1 MIRKIR
7 LIFLLLPSLT
17 YAQQALT
24 LEEAIRTALENNYA
38 IKIANSRVRLA
49 ENDNTLG
56 NAGFLPIV
64 TGNAQLNFNS
74 SNTNQVFFQTA
85 AAPRDPLIL
94 TAVPSNSSTVGVDMA
109 WTIFDGFGMFVARDR
124 LGELVKA
131 GQANAQVTIETTVAD
146 VSNAYFDV
154 VRQRQRVDALRDAL
168 DSISAER
175 VRLARDRFEV
185 GQGSK
190 LEYLSAQ
197 VDYNTDR
204 AALIAQEQ
212 ALQNAKIA
220 LNALLVRDLKTEFAV
235 PDTIALRKDLALESL
250 REQVRRQNPA
260 LILAG
265 YNRRVADFDVKA
277 QQSLQ
282 YPSVDVLSGY
292 NLSTNNNLASAGFG
306 LQRGRSGVVN
316 FGIRATVPIF
326 DGFNARRRVSGARIN
341 QLINEQQESD
351 LKVQLDA
358 ALDQTFTN
366 YRNSLLLIELEA
378 QNLSFAR
385 QNVDIA
391 FERFRIGVSTSLE
404 LREAQRNAVA
414 AETRLIEAQ
423 FNTKIAEIELMRL
436 SSAIIE

>member
-1 MIRKIR
+1 MLWRT
-7 LIFLLLPSLT
+7 LFSVLLLPSLT
-17 YAQQALT
+17 YAQQVFT
-24 LEEAIRTALENNYA
+24 LEEAVRITLENNYA
-38 IKIANSRVRLA
+38 IKIASSRVRLA
-49 ENDNTLG
+49 ENDNTIG

-64 TGNAQLNFNS
+64 SGNAQKNFNN
-74 SNTNQVFFQTA
+74 SNTNQIFFPTG
-85 AAPRDPLIL
+85 AAPRDPLVL
-94 TAVPSNSSTVGVDMA
+94 TAVPSNTSSVGVNMI
-109 WTIFDGFGMFVARDR
+109 WTIFDGFGMFIARDR

-190 LEYLSAQ
+190 LDYLSAQ
-197 VDYNTDR
+197 VDYNTDK

-212 ALQNAKIA
+212 ALQNAKIT
-220 LNALLVRDLKTEFAV
+220 LNALMVRDLKTDFIV
-235 PDTIALRKDLALESL
+235 PDTIALRKDLSLEAL

-265 YNRRVADFDVKA
+265 YNRRVAEFDVKA
-277 QQSLQ
+277 QQALQ
-282 YPSVDVLSGY
+282 YPSVDLLSGY
-292 NLSTNNNLASAGFG
+292 NRSTNNNRARSGFG
-306 LQRGRSGVVN
+306 LQSGRSGVLN

-341 QLINEQQESD
+341 QLIFEQQESD
-351 LKVQLDA
+351 LKIQLDA

-366 YRNSLLLIELEA
+366 YRNSLLLIALEA
-378 QNLSFAR
+378 QNLAFAR

-414 AETRLIEAQ
+414 VETRLIDAQ
-423 FNTKIAEIELMRL
+423 YNTKLAEIELMRL
-436 SSAIIE
+436 SSAIID